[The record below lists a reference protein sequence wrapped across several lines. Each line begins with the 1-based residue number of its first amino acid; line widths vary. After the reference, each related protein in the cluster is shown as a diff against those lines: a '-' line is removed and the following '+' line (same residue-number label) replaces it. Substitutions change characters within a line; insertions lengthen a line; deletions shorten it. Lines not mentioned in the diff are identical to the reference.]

1 MAVPTAKPIFQI
13 GWPVLRPGGGH
24 GPRKQCRSNATGS
37 KSMGSSRSSSSRSQ
51 GGGLGRTAPPQPS
64 LFRRTEP
71 LALLWWP
78 NRSSTPTWMITT
90 GVPSMT
96 RFLGSFKGA
105 WPRRQSTAL
114 ASRPPERRTARQ
126 IRQARSGHERGPRI
140 PKFASDSPL
149 EGTGFEPSVPRRF
162 VCRFSFTPTFR
173 LAGNQPEA
181 TLKDWLCHAGPMVRI
196 LFPPA
201 RSQQRTWMSA
211 ILPRQSRVDT
221 LARTRARLGLTFW
234 LSDCLKYTGRCC
246 I

>member
-1 MAVPTAKPIFQI
+1 MRAGRHPRNRGCNPEGIVITSEPIFQI

-149 EGTGFEPSVPRRF
+149 EGTGFEPVWGFSCQVVVFGLVPVLCSERESRSSSRRL
-162 VCRFSFTPTFR
+162 RSGSRSAREGSRDRNGSKAWR
-173 LAGNQPEA
+173 LAA
-181 TLKDWLCHAGPMVRI
+181 
-196 LFPPA
+196 
-201 RSQQRTWMSA
+201 
-211 ILPRQSRVDT
+211 
-221 LARTRARLGLTFW
+221 
-234 LSDCLKYTGRCC
+234 
-246 I
+246 